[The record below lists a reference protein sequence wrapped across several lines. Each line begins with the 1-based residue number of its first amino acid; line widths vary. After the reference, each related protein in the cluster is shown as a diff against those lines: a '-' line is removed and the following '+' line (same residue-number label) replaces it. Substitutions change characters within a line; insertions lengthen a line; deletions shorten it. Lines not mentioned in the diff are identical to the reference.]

1 MTRATNDVVQ
11 PIATMGAGT
20 ALTLG
25 GHPLGPGLILL
36 GLGMFLNQS

>member
-1 MTRATNDVVQ
+1 MTRDTNDVVQ
-11 PIATMGAGT
+11 PIVVMGSGT

-36 GLGMFLNQS
+36 GLGMSLNQS